1 MAVKANIQITRD
13 GDLPDVGNQWMRR
26 DFDLVF
32 EQTVTLSTSKTEV
45 KHHLSSI
52 EFIYIEIT
60 SGSDSVYVYKNLSP
74 ESWQFDDFFIAAV
87 TDLEQL
93 SLSAGG
99 AVTVRLFLAG
109 A

>member
-13 GDLPDVGNQWMRR
+13 GTLPDVGNQWLSS

-32 EQTVTLSTSKTEV
+32 EQTIVLSATKTEIR
-45 KHHLSSI
+45 HHLSSI
-52 EFIYIEIT
+52 EFVYVEVI
-60 SGSDSVYVYKNLSP
+60 SGSDSVYLYKNLSP

-87 TDLEQL
+87 TDLDQL
-93 SLSAGG
+93 ALSADG

-109 A
+109 S